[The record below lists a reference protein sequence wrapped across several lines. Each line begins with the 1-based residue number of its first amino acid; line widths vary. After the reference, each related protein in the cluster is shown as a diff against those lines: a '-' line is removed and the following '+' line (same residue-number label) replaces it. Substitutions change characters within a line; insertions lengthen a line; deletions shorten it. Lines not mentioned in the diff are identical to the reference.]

1 MLHGLLNKGGAPAR
15 RRAVCVARALAWL
28 LILWLGSAGGA
39 WAACS
44 NPTAAHV
51 ASGGVAV
58 FTCSP
63 AGFLLVSQA
72 SHGVA
77 DADHGIPGNSNA
89 MTYTNNG
96 DGSTTDSFVAQDDRG
111 QNITFQITID
121 PVASPLT
128 ITPSTLTGS
137 TFGQAMSPVQL
148 QTSGGTAPYT
158 YTFTGTPPDGLSI
171 TSSGVISGT
180 PAKAG
185 SFSFGVH
192 VVDSTSGTNK
202 TGDQAYT
209 ITVALP
215 TLTLA
220 PGTLT
225 SAVQNRP
232 YSVTFS
238 TTGGTSPYTYS
249 LDSGT
254 LPTGMTLNPATGL
267 LSGTS
272 SQVQNASFSIR
283 VTDSTPSTGAHA
295 TVAQSYTLQVN
306 APPTIT
312 VTPPTLPNAT
322 HGVGYSQT
330 LTAGGGTSPYTF
342 SSTTLPA
349 GLGLAPGGVLS
360 GTPTA
365 GGPATFTVTA
375 TDANNFTGS
384 RFYSIN
390 VDPVAPGAPTIGS
403 ITAPAGGPSTPA
415 SVTVSFTG
423 PSDNGGSA
431 ITGYTVTSS
440 PGNVVATGA
449 GSPIT
454 VPGLVRGTA
463 YSFTVYATNSVNRGP
478 DSAASGTITPK
489 IIQTIVFANPGP
501 QNFGTTPT
509 LTASVD
515 TNRPLLFSSS
525 TPGVCTVN
533 ASSGQLTFPGA
544 GNCSI
549 TVTQDGGDQSV
560 YITATQ
566 TQSFQ
571 VNSTV
576 PGPPTIGAVMA
587 PDAAPGQS
595 TGTASVSFTPP
606 ANNGGSAITGYTVT
620 SSPGNI
626 TATGNA
632 SPIAVTG
639 LTLGQAYTFT
649 VTATTSA
656 GTGSPSAASAAVTPV
671 GAQTITFAKPADVNF
686 GATSPLIATA
696 TSGLA
701 VQFTTSTTN
710 VCEVRNG
717 NQIFGRAPGTCTV
730 QASQP
735 GDSQAYRAAA
745 PVTQSFSIVVPG
757 GAVTIATTSLPAPTR
772 GTQYSQTI
780 VAQNGAPPYTFVV
793 VGGALPNNLSLNPG
807 TGEVSGLV
815 TGTGPYVFQVRV
827 TDQAGQTA
835 QQGYSFTVITP
846 SLTFTPSTLPAG
858 VFGSPY
864 PSTTV
869 SASGGVGAY
878 TYAITAGSLPTGLTI
893 SSAGV
898 ISGTP
903 TAAGTFN
910 ITITAT
916 DSLGYTGSQAYSIGV
931 SAINPGV
938 PVIGTATMVL
948 APAGQTTGSA
958 TVTFAAPASDGGS
971 PITGYTVTSTPG
983 GLTGTG
989 AGTSITVSGL
999 TLGTPYTF
1007 SVTATSGQGTS
1018 APSGA
1023 SNSVIPMGAQ
1033 TIAFANPGT
1042 KDFGTTTPLVATSS
1056 SGLGVTLVSQTTNI
1070 CDVLNGNQLTAK
1082 APGNCTIHATQGGN
1096 GSYEPATP
1104 VDQSFSIVVPGGMP
1118 SFATTTLPAPTRG
1131 VNYQQTIVVT
1141 GGAPGYS
1148 FTVSAGSLPVGLTL
1162 NPSGNLSG
1170 VVRSTGPAD
1179 FTVQVTD
1186 QAGQQATQRYQFTI
1200 ISPTFTFTPAT
1211 LPGGKVGVVY
1221 PATTVAA
1228 AGGIQPYRYT
1238 VTGGTLPAGL
1248 ALSSAGSLTGTPTTA
1263 GVSPVT
1269 ITATDDFGVTG
1280 TQAYTI
1286 AIGEATPVAADDTAS
1301 VGANASVTIP
1311 VTVNDTAGGPIT
1323 SIAIGQQPGHGT
1335 VTVNGLNAV
1344 YTPAHDYFGSD
1355 VFTYTA
1361 TGPGGT
1367 SNAANVNVTVAAGPV
1382 PTITAQ
1388 KATVLGGQSVTV
1400 HAAAGAGN
1408 GPFTT
1413 AAVVAQP
1420 SSGSVQVQGTDLV
1433 YTAAAD
1439 ASGDITFDYTLSNA
1453 FGTSQ
1458 SARVTVTVN
1467 PAPVAP
1473 PVSAAAIAGRV
1484 VQVNLTSAARGG
1496 PFTGANVVSVSPSNA
1511 GATSI
1516 QASANGY
1523 VLTFTAAP
1531 TFGGTAQIGYTLTNA
1546 YATSAPGY
1554 VTVTVTPRSDPSKDP
1569 EVLGVLSAQA
1579 DATRRMAVGQISNF
1593 QRRLEML
1600 HSGGTSGF
1608 TNGITMSS
1616 AGMSRGRDAYA
1627 DLRKAQD
1634 ENSRR
1639 YLVQP
1644 NGDSPE
1650 SLTAA
1655 SSQHG
1660 TLPGDVSVWTGGA
1673 INFGKSQAGTS
1684 DNGTD
1689 FTTSG
1694 LSVGVDK
1701 QFNDKL
1707 AVGAGI
1713 GYGHDSS
1720 DVGNKGSHSA
1730 VDSYNVALYASY
1742 RPTTSFYTDALIGY
1756 QWLSFDSKRYVTDNG
1771 NRVNGSRDGKQWFAS
1786 ISAGYQMVG
1795 DNSQF
1800 TPYGRI
1806 DVARAR
1812 LDGYTEHGDDV
1823 YSLKYQGQT
1832 VKTTTATVGVLAQW
1846 AVKRDYGVWAPQL
1859 RAEFGHD
1866 MQGSGQAVMRYAD
1879 LLDGPLYRAT
1889 LYRQSRN
1896 HTLLGAG
1903 IVLQTLGGWMLRAE
1917 YQNQLDN
1924 TTRDNQSI
1932 LLGIEKK
1939 FGP

>member
-1 MLHGLLNKGGAPAR
+1 MWYSMRVEHGNARSRGAWKG
-15 RRAVCVARALAWL
+15 VRALMIL
-28 LILWLGSAGGA
+28 LLLWMGVAA
-39 WAACS
+39 AANAACS
-44 NPTAAHV
+44 SPQTATIPALGSVEFNCFGGAYQDIPEQRPKFGTISPTGSSLYSLTYKNTNGSV
-51 ASGGVAV
+51 SSDT
-58 FTCSP
+58 FT
-63 AGFLLVSQA
+63 V
-72 SHGVA
+72 
-77 DADHGIPGNSNA
+77 DDE
-89 MTYTNNG
+89 NG
-96 DGSTTDSFVAQDDRG
+96 DPVQF
-111 QNITFQITID
+111 NITILTPI
-121 PVASPLT
+121 T
-128 ITPSTLTGS
+128 ITPATLPAMS
-137 TFGQAMSPVQL
+137 YNQALSPVQV
-148 QTSGGTAPYT
+148 QASGGTAPYT
-158 YTFTGTPPDGLSI
+158 YTFTGTPPPGVSI
-171 TSSGVISGT
+171 SSGGVISGT
-180 PAKAG
+180 PSQAG
-185 SFSFGVH
+185 SFSFNVH
-192 VVDSTSGTNK
+192 VVDASSK
-202 TGDQAYT
+202 TADKSYT
-209 ITVALP
+209 ASVALP
-215 TLTLA
+215 TLTLS
-220 PGTLT
+220 PGTLP
-225 SAVQNRP
+225 SATQNRP
-232 YSVTFS
+232 YSATLS
-238 TTGGTSPYTYS
+238 ASGGTSPYTYS
-249 LDSGT
+249 VDSGT
-254 LPTGMTLNPATGL
+254 LPNGVTLNATTGA
-267 LSGTS
+267 LSGTP

-295 TVAQSYTLQVN
+295 TVAQSYTIQVN
-306 APPTIT
+306 APPTIA
-312 VTPPTLPNAT
+312 VNPPTLSNAT
-322 HGVGYSQT
+322 YGVSYSQT
-330 LTAGGGTSPYTF
+330 LSANGGSAPYTF
-342 SSTTLPA
+342 SSTALPA
-349 GLGLAPGGVLS
+349 GLSLDGSGALS
-360 GTPTA
+360 GTPTTA
-365 GGPATFTVTA
+365 GPATFTVTA

-384 RFYSIN
+384 RFYSITIASVAPTAPTGVAAVADTGASGSAGN
-390 VDPVAPGAPTIGS
+390 ATVSFTPSADSGGAAPVAYVVTSSPGNFTGSGTTSPINVGNLVRGTSYTFVVRATNNDGKFADSAPSAAVTPRITDTVTIQDPGPLNFGDSPTLVANATSNSAITFATTTPSTCSVTTGGQLTLLQAQPCTVTATSAGNATYASGTGTRTLTVNAVKPGAPTIGTATTTVAADNAS
-403 ITAPAGGPSTPA
+403 TGSASVSFTAPAG
-415 SVTVSFTG
+415 
-423 PSDNGGSA
+423 NGGSA
-431 ITGYTVTSS
+431 ITDYVVTSTDGTVTAH
-440 PGNVVATGA
+440 GNTT
-449 GSPIT
+449 PIT
-454 VPGLVRGTA
+454 VTGLTFGTA
-463 YSFTVYATNSVNRGP
+463 YQFRVAAINAQGTGVNSANSNSVTP
-478 DSAASGTITPK
+478 TKSQTITFP
-489 IIQTIVFANPGP
+489 NPGT
-501 QNFGTTPT
+501 QNFDTTPT
-509 LTASVD
+509 LVA
-515 TNRPLLFSSS
+515 NS
-525 TPGVCTVN
+525 T
-533 ASSGQLTFPGA
+533 SGLNVTLTSQTPTICDIDGAKQLTTHAPGSCTIQATQA
-544 GNCSI
+544 GDGAHQAATPVSQTFNIQVAGGPVSI
-549 TVTQDGGDQSV
+549 ATPSLPDPTYGVAYSQTVTAAGGAQP
-560 YITATQ
+560 YQFT
-566 TQSFQ
+566 
-571 VNSTV
+571 
-576 PGPPTIGAVMA
+576 
-587 PDAAPGQS
+587 S
-595 TGTASVSFTPP
+595 TGTLPTGLIFNNGTYSGTPTSSGHFSVTVKVTDKAGQTDTRTYAFDVTAVKAGAPTLVGVSSVDAPAGSATGSATVSFTPP
-606 ANNGGSAITGYTVT
+606 ASDGGAPITNYTVT
-620 SSPGNI
+620 STSG
-626 TATGNA
+626 TFSATGN
-632 SPIAVTG
+632 SPITVTG
-639 LTLGQAYTFT
+639 LTLGTSYQFT
-649 VTATTSA
+649 VHANNSA
-656 GTGSPSAASAAVTPV
+656 GAGPESNQSGAITPF
-671 GAQTITFAKPADVNF
+671 GKQTISYVDTASRNF
-686 GATSPLIATA
+686 GTTTPLNATA
-696 TSGLA
+696 TSGLTVSFA
-701 VQFTTSTTN
+701 SQTLN
-710 VCEVRNG
+710 VCTIQDLNQVRA
-717 NQIFGRAPGTCTV
+717 IAPGTCTII
-730 QASQP
+730 ASQD
-735 GDSQAYRAAA
+735 GNGAYRAAN
-745 PVTQSFSIVVPG
+745 PTVTQSFQVVVPG
-757 GAVTIATTSLPAPTR
+757 GLP
-772 GTQYSQTI
+772 
-780 VAQNGAPPYTFVV
+780 
-793 VGGALPNNLSLNPG
+793 L
-807 TGEVSGLV
+807 
-815 TGTGPYVFQVRV
+815 
-827 TDQAGQTA
+827 
-835 QQGYSFTVITP
+835 
-846 SLTFTPSTLPAG
+846 
-858 VFGSPY
+858 
-864 PSTTV
+864 
-869 SASGGVGAY
+869 
-878 TYAITAGSLPTGLTI
+878 
-893 SSAGV
+893 
-898 ISGTP
+898 
-903 TAAGTFN
+903 
-910 ITITAT
+910 
-916 DSLGYTGSQAYSIGV
+916 
-931 SAINPGV
+931 
-938 PVIGTATMVL
+938 
-948 APAGQTTGSA
+948 
-958 TVTFAAPASDGGS
+958 
-971 PITGYTVTSTPG
+971 
-983 GLTGTG
+983 
-989 AGTSITVSGL
+989 
-999 TLGTPYTF
+999 
-1007 SVTATSGQGTS
+1007 
-1018 APSGA
+1018 
-1023 SNSVIPMGAQ
+1023 
-1033 TIAFANPGT
+1033 
-1042 KDFGTTTPLVATSS
+1042 
-1056 SGLGVTLVSQTTNI
+1056 
-1070 CDVLNGNQLTAK
+1070 
-1082 APGNCTIHATQGGN
+1082 
-1096 GSYEPATP
+1096 
-1104 VDQSFSIVVPGGMP
+1104 
-1118 SFATTTLPAPTRG
+1118 FATTTLPAPTRG

-1148 FTVSAGSLPVGLTL
+1148 FTISAGSLPVGLTL

-1221 PATTVAA
+1221 ANTTVAA
-1228 AGGIQPYRYT
+1228 AGGIGPYRYT

-1248 ALSSAGSLTGTPTTA
+1248 TLSSAGVLAGTPTAA
-1263 GVSPVT
+1263 GLSPVT

-1286 AIGEATPVAADDTAS
+1286 SVGEATPVAVDDAAS
-1301 VGANASVTIP
+1301 VGANAAVTIP
-1311 VTVNDTAGGPIT
+1311 VTANDTTGGPIT
-1323 SIAIGQQPGHGT
+1323 SIAISQPPAHGT

-1344 YTPAHDYFGSD
+1344 YTPAHDFFGND
-1355 VFTYTA
+1355 TFKYTA

-1439 ASGDITFDYTLSNA
+1439 ASGDITFDYTLSNV

-1701 QFNDKL
+1701 QFSDKL

-1812 LDGYTEHGDDV
+1812 LDGYAEHGDDV

-1903 IVLQTLGGWMLRAE
+1903 IVLQTLGGWMIRAE